1 MTSHDY
7 VGAMRRLLGIKK
19 IGHGG
24 TLDPKATGVLP
35 LAVGRATRLLP
46 YLAPDKTYEAVVRFG
61 VTTRTDD
68 LEGDII
74 DQRPIPALRL
84 AVLEALLPTFQG
96 TIQQVPPAFSAV
108 QVNGQR
114 LYRLAR
120 QGKAVTAPSRTV
132 TIDRITATAWQ
143 PGDFPEVTLR
153 IDCGSGTYIRS
164 IARDLGQKLGCGATL
179 AQLVR
184 TRSSGFELPG
194 SLTLEEV
201 RNYVDQGN
209 LSLVPVAS
217 ALVHLPVVKL
227 DADQARLWCLGQK
240 IAPPGLLIE
249 GVYYRVLDPQEN
261 FLGIAYLQWTEA
273 SPILKSKF
281 VFNAF

>member
-153 IDCGSGTYIRS
+153 IDCGPGTYIRS

-227 DADQARLWCLGQK
+227 DADQARRWCLGQK